1 MENITVGQ
9 IGLGLAFIAALIA
22 SVGGIGKFL
31 TKVIKKAFATE
42 MKPLNDK
49 LDNLDSKIEDV
60 DMNTCKNFLVARLA
74 EVEAGEKLGDI
85 GEERFWEEYQH
96 YQKIGGNSYIKK
108 KVEQLE
114 REGKL

>member
-1 MENITVGQ
+1 MKDITLEQ
-9 IGLGLAFIAALIA
+9 IGLALAFIAALIA
-22 SVGGIGKFL
+22 SIGAIGKVVS
-31 TKVIKKAFATE
+31 KAIKKGFATE
-42 MKPLNDK
+42 MKPINDK
-49 LDNLDSKIEDV
+49 LDSFESKITEV
-60 DMNTCKNFLVARLA
+60 DINTCKNFLVARLT
-74 EVEAGEKLGDI
+74 EIEAGQKLGDI